1 MFTTSRICICFC
13 IYICIVNSLYFPYEL
28 LLQCSG
34 AAFRAARWLPNTD
47 RGPWAGQHWPTILLH
62 QGGLLP
68 YQQAFTHHTSGRGR
82 PTTIPANRLLPT
94 ICTRPPLGSHHI
106 LSPHWLPRRRQW
118 ALPHK
123 YTHRPPCSRVCLP
136 SHAVGRW

>member
-1 MFTTSRICICFC
+1 MQCSLLAVFVFVFC
-13 IYICIVNSLYFPYEL
+13 IYICIFSSLYFPYEL

-47 RGPWAGQHWPTILLH
+47 RGPWAGQHRPTILLH

-82 PTTIPANRLLPT
+82 PTTIPTNRLLPT
-94 ICTRPPLGSHHI
+94 ICTRPPLDSHHI
-106 LSPHWLPRRRQW
+106 ISPVHQS
-118 ALPHK
+118 APHQIYSSK
-123 YTHRPPCSRVCLP
+123 HISA
-136 SHAVGRW
+136 HQ